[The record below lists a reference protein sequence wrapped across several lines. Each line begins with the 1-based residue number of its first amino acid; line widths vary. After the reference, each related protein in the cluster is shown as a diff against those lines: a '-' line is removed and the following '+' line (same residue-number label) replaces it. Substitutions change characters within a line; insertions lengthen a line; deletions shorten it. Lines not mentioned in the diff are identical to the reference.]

1 MPDIDDILTI
11 TEAAEAISSRRL
23 SAVELTESLLHRVE
37 DWQSTLKAFITVT
50 ADHAL
55 DQARAADAEI
65 SAGKYRGPLHGI
77 PFGLKDI
84 YATSGILTTAHSR
97 ILKDNIPDENCAP
110 VDRLYDAGAILLGKL
125 STHEF
130 AHGGPAFDLPWPP
143 ARNPWNPAHFT
154 GGSSSG
160 SGAAVAA
167 GLVLGAMGSDTGGSV
182 RNPASLC
189 GTVGLKP
196 TYGLISRHGVIPNS
210 YTFDTCGPLTWT
222 VKDSALML
230 QAVVG
235 YDSRDAGSVNCGVPD
250 YSAALNDDIRGLRVG
265 VVRHFWEEDLPA
277 NNEVKAAMETA
288 LAVLEELG
296 TVQEEVRLRP
306 MQDYCDVKIVIA
318 ESELFALHHQDF
330 IKRPD
335 DFCADFLG
343 RSLPAVLF
351 SGSDYVHAQ
360 RERRIML
367 DEMKKVYECFDV
379 LVTPSQYG
387 PAPPMNSFN
396 SADSFWKNPAIAT
409 PFNVAAGPSISICM
423 GFSESG
429 LPLGLQISGCPF
441 DDARVIQVAHAY
453 EQATPWRDTRP
464 SLETARSVE
473 IEAIH
478 PTPMQ
483 STEECSPEI
492 EDEVRKMVA
501 LHGLSLSDKHL
512 SYIDAAAPFAKAR
525 AERLRS
531 QRSYATDLSSTFRV

>member
-11 TEAAEAISSRRL
+11 TEAAEAISSREL
-23 SAVELTESLLHRVE
+23 SVVELTESLLNRIE
-37 DWQSTLKAFITVT
+37 DWQSTLNAFITVT

-55 DQARAADAEI
+55 DQAQAADAEI
-65 SAGKYRGPLHGI
+65 SAGNYRGPLHGI

-84 YATSGILTTAHSR
+84 YETAQILTTAHSK
-97 ILKDNIPDENCAP
+97 ILEENVPDEDCAP
-110 VDRLYDAGAILLGKL
+110 ADCLYKAGAILLGKL

-230 QAVVG
+230 QALVG
-235 YDSRDAGSVNCGVPD
+235 HDPRDAGSVNCAVPD
-250 YSAALNDDIRGLRVG
+250 YSAALNDDIQGLHVG

-277 NNEVKAAMETA
+277 NDEVKAAMETA
-288 LAVLEELG
+288 LTVLGDLG
-296 TVQEEVRLRP
+296 AVQEEVRLRP

-330 IKRPD
+330 MTRPG
-335 DFCADFLG
+335 DFCAEFLG

-367 DEMKKVYECFDV
+367 DEMKKVFEYFDV

-387 PAPPMNSFN
+387 PAPLLNGLNTAS
-396 SADSFWKNPAIAT
+396 SFWKNPTIAT
-409 PFNVAAGPSISICM
+409 PFNVAAGPSISVCM

-429 LPLGLQISGCPF
+429 LPLGLQISGSPF
-441 DDARVIQVAHAY
+441 DDARVMQVAHAY

-464 SLETARSVE
+464 TLEAAQSVE
-473 IEAIH
+473 IQAVPPILAQ
-478 PTPMQ
+478 PTEP
-483 STEECSPEI
+483 CDPKI
-492 EDEVRKMVA
+492 ADEVRKMVA
-501 LHGLSLSDKHL
+501 LHGLSLSEEHL
-512 SYIDAAAPFAKAR
+512 ALIDGAAPFAKSR

-531 QRSYATDLSSTFRV
+531 KRHYGADLSSTFRF